1 MLKSVQPSGGRRGFS
16 VGEGKRIFSRFI
28 FTEIIQTRRA
38 SGNGRFFVALSGAL
52 HHGKAENNKRINIRK
67 IMNKIQNIL
76 SRLRRELKK
85 RKQKPKNSK
94 SGLDTGG
101 GML

>member
-1 MLKSVQPSGGRRGFS
+1 MQ
-16 VGEGKRIFSRFI
+16 
-28 FTEIIQTRRA
+28 
-38 SGNGRFFVALSGAL
+38 ALFCCLPGAL
-52 HHGKAENNKRINIRK
+52 RHGKAENNERINMRK
-67 IMNKIQNIL
+67 ITHETQNIL

-101 GML
+101 GYVIMPLKGKDLPFNLFWVSIFYTP

>member
-1 MLKSVQPSGGRRGFS
+1 MQ
-16 VGEGKRIFSRFI
+16 
-28 FTEIIQTRRA
+28 
-38 SGNGRFFVALSGAL
+38 ALFCCLPGVL
-52 HHGKAENNKRINIRK
+52 GHGKAENNERINMRK
-67 IMNKIQNIL
+67 ITHKIKNIL